1 MAITLYVYINHVN
14 YDDSHGYFIIY
25 EESMNRQKS
34 INVSEEINNYNE
46 NFINSISLN
55 DIKNCKELK
64 ELLSKLERANYVA
77 TSYYEMLYTDYIT
90 MINSDCKSIPCSL
103 DVNTLMKYKSLASK
117 IQKAYNYIL
126 YVNTF
131 ENPFKLNSRK

>member
-1 MAITLYVYINHVN
+1 MAITLYVYINHVD
-14 YDDSHGYFIIY
+14 YDSHGYFIIY

-34 INVSEEINNYNE
+34 INVSEEINNYDE

-55 DIKNCKELK
+55 DVKNCKELK

-77 TSYYEMLYTDYIT
+77 TSYYEMLYNDYIT
-90 MINSDCKSIPCSL
+90 MINSDCKSMPCGL
-103 DVNTLMKYKSLASK
+103 DVNTLMKYKSLTSK

-131 ENPFKLNSRK
+131 ENPFKLNARK

>member
-1 MAITLYVYINHVN
+1 MAITLYVYINHVD
-14 YDDSHGYFIIY
+14 YDSHGYFIIY
-25 EESMNRQKS
+25 EEIMNRQKS
-34 INVSEEINNYNE
+34 INVSEEINNYDE

-55 DIKNCKELK
+55 DVKNCKELK

-77 TSYYEMLYTDYIT
+77 TSYYEMLYNDYIT
-90 MINSDCKSIPCSL
+90 MINSDCKSMPCGL
-103 DVNTLMKYKSLASK
+103 EMNTLIKYKSLASK

>member
-1 MAITLYVYINHVN
+1 
-14 YDDSHGYFIIY
+14 
-25 EESMNRQKS
+25 MNRQKS
-34 INVSEEINNYNE
+34 INVSEEINNYDE

-55 DIKNCKELK
+55 DVKNCKELK

-77 TSYYEMLYTDYIT
+77 TTYYEMLYTDYIT
-90 MINSDCKSIPCSL
+90 MINSDCKSMPCVL
-103 DVNTLMKYKSLASK
+103 DINTLMKYKSLASK

-131 ENPFKLNSRK
+131 ENPFKLNARK